1 MPVPVFTHPACLKH
15 DPGPGHP
22 ETPARLR
29 AILERVGKDSRF
41 EVREAVPAELGDL
54 LAVHPEGYLI
64 RLEQISRQG
73 GGVLFL
79 DTVMNEASWSAVL
92 GATGAVR
99 SALDHALNQGN
110 AFAAVRPPGHHAMA
124 QRAMGFCLVNN
135 VIVAARHAQQ
145 LGRRERADHR
155 LGRAPWK
162 RHPGAHGERPVDP
175 LRVPPSAPLVSGNR
189 DGPRAGVGNVFNVP
203 RGPGLPAQLYVDDL
217 WNAIASATN
226 GWQPD
231 LVLVSAGFDAMSGDP
246 LGGFTLE
253 PEHYAQLT
261 SRIREQLKDAPIVG
275 LLEGDTR
282 RPGSR
287 RV

>member
-1 MPVPVFTHPACLKH
+1 MPLPVFTHPDCLKH

-41 EVREAVPAELGDL
+41 EVREAVPAERGDL

-99 SALDHALNQGN
+99 SALDHALDQGT

-145 LGRRERADHR
+145 LGR
-155 LGRAPWK
+155 
-162 RHPGAHGERPVDP
+162 
-175 LRVPPSAPLVSGNR
+175 
-189 DGPRAGVGNVFNVP
+189 
-203 RGPGLPAQLYVDDL
+203 
-217 WNAIASATN
+217 
-226 GWQPD
+226 
-231 LVLVSAGFDAMSGDP
+231 
-246 LGGFTLE
+246 
-253 PEHYAQLT
+253 
-261 SRIREQLKDAPIVG
+261 
-275 LLEGDTR
+275 
-282 RPGSR
+282 
-287 RV
+287 